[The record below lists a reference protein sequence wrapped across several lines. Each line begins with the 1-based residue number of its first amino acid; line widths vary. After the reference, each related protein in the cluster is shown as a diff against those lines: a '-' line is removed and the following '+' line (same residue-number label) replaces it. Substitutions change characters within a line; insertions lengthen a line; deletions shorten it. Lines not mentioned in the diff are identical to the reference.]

1 MVTPLAY
8 FLPCLQFIQAPL
20 QRHLRRLQRVA
31 AQYQPQRRILAQRG
45 IDDDRSALGRIT
57 KLIMLHCLFS
67 IMLRQRIIIKNP
79 HLALFQ
85 FAVIKCRAESA
96 RLHEHDAYA

>member
-8 FLPCLQFIQAPL
+8 FLPRPQFIQASL

-31 AQYQPQRRILAQRG
+31 AQYQPQRRILAQCC
-45 IDDDRSALGRIT
+45 IDDDRSAFGRIT
-57 KLIMLHCLFS
+57 KLIMPHCLLS
-67 IMLRQRIIIKNP
+67 IILRQRIIIKNP